1 MSRAS
6 LIFTL
11 PLSPPAVG
19 KLVSRALAAGRWKV
33 LDDGGTHFLAREQ
46 IDLLSRFFR
55 HPSKIAVFL
64 HEQSE
69 DETRVELRDQSG
81 EETRVELHGSIFGI
95 GPLQKSR
102 VRKTLAAFRGAI
114 EDAAG

>member
-1 MSRAS
+1 MSKAS

-19 KLVSRALAAGRWKV
+19 ELVSRAFVAGRWKV
-33 LDDGGTHFLAREQ
+33 LDDGGINFLAREQ
-46 IDLLSRFFR
+46 IDFLSRFFR

-64 HEQSE
+64 REQSG
-69 DETRVELRDQSG
+69 D
-81 EETRVELHGSIFGI
+81 ETRVELHGSIYGI
-95 GPLQKSR
+95 GPLQKFR
-102 VRKTLAAFRGAI
+102 VRKTLAAFRRVI

>member
-11 PLSPPAVG
+11 PLSPAAVG
-19 KLVSRALAAGRWKV
+19 ELVSRALVAGRWKV
-33 LDDGGTHFLAREQ
+33 LDDGGINFLAREE
-46 IDLLSRFFR
+46 IDILSRFFR
-55 HPSKIAVFL
+55 HPGKIAVFL
-64 HEQSE
+64 REE
-69 DETRVELRDQSG
+69 SG
-81 EETRVELHGSIFGI
+81 DETRVELHGSIFGI

-102 VRKTLAAFRGAI
+102 IRKILAAFRGAI